1 MQGRRPAGPGLARF
15 ATLAGLALL
24 LTGCLKLDIDL
35 RVQPDDTVDGAVVFA
50 VDKDLLDLTGGS
62 IEDLTQGEQPFPSDF
77 EGVKI
82 EPYEEGDW
90 VGQRYR
96 FDGAPLT
103 AFADTADPDSLK
115 IVRAGDT
122 FRVSGAL
129 DLSAP
134 AGATGPDPSAFFSSA
149 EIRVAVTFPGEV
161 ISANGEID
169 GNTVTWEPRF
179 GERLEMEA
187 TGSAIPS
194 GGGPGALTIALL
206 VVGVAALAG
215 ILALVTASRR
225 RAAPAL
231 AVSGAGEDAAGAT
244 AEAARGEGAG
254 QASVGAVGEGQAEE
268 VGQGSTETADGG
280 PAAGEETP
288 EEPPEGPPPNEI
300 PPPPPPPGP

>member
-1 MQGRRPAGPGLARF
+1 MALMQGRRPAGPRLGRLA
-15 ATLAGLALL
+15 ALAALPLL

-35 RVQPDDTVDGAVVFA
+35 RVQPDDTVDGAVIFA

-62 IEDLTQGEQPFPSDF
+62 IEDLTQGEQPFPLDF
-77 EGVKI
+77 EGVKT

-96 FDGAPLT
+96 FDGAPLS
-103 AFADTADPDSLK
+103 AFTDASDPDSLK

-129 DLSAP
+129 DLSVP
-134 AGATGPDPSAFFSSA
+134 TGATGPDPSAFFSSA

-179 GERLEMEA
+179 GQRLEMEA

-194 GGGPGALTIALL
+194 GGGPSPLTIVLL
-206 VVGVAALAG
+206 VVGAAALAG

-225 RAAPAL
+225 RAAPA
-231 AVSGAGEDAAGAT
+231 AAGSDTVEVAPTGT
-244 AEAARGEGAG
+244 AEAAQREGTA
-254 QASVGAVGEGQAEE
+254 QAPVGD
-268 VGQGSTETADGG
+268 VGQGPAETEAQGPAETVDGG
-280 PAAGEETP
+280 AAAGEE
-288 EEPPEGPPPNEI
+288 PPAASPPDRI
-300 PPPPPPPGP
+300 PPPPPPGP